1 MIEFENPEFLW
12 LFPLLAS
19 ILAFLHFK
27 GYKLYI
33 KYSSFY
39 HPLTR
44 YIKAERKKNR
54 RLISLMLKILL
65 AAMISL
71 TVASPY
77 ITVKERV
84 KAEGSLHELE
94 IKANPGVVIVLDSSG
109 SMGDSMGTA
118 TKIEA
123 AKKAVVKLLE
133 AAPENVDFGLVVF
146 ESQVKQVVPI
156 TGNRTKIFDE
166 LNRVAAGGGTGY
178 GPALSTALVW
188 LKPYRIFNVS
198 CAVVLVSDGMPGDKP
213 GYESVLEEYIKLGIP
228 VHTVYIG
235 VGGDAGQ
242 REAAMI
248 ASKTGGNHYT
258 VDTVE
263 ELVKAFEDI
272 GRKVGELSLRTSVYV
287 EVEVKKSLS
296 GEFSLGVLAVLF
308 LLWLVRFHFSRITF

>member
-1 MIEFENPEFLW
+1 MVEFENPEFLW
-12 LFPLLAS
+12 LFPLLAF

-71 TVASPY
+71 AAASPY

-109 SMGDSMGTA
+109 SMGDSMGAA

-123 AKKAVVKLLE
+123 AKKAVLKLLE
-133 AAPENVDFGLVVF
+133 IAPENVDFGLVVF
-146 ESQVKQVVPI
+146 ESQVKQAVPI
-156 TGNRTKIFDE
+156 AGNRSRILDE
-166 LNRVAAGGGTGY
+166 LDRVTVGGGTGY

-213 GYESVLEEYIKLGIP
+213 GYESVLKEYIRLGIP

-235 VGGDAGQ
+235 AGGDAGQ

-248 ASKTGGNHYT
+248 AGETGGSHYT
-258 VDTVE
+258 VNTVE
-263 ELVKAFEDI
+263 ELVEAFKDI
-272 GRKVGELSLRTSVYV
+272 GRKIGKLSLRTSVYI
-287 EVEVKKSLS
+287 EVEAKKSLLS
-296 GEFSLGVLAVLF
+296 EFSLGVLVVLF
-308 LLWLVRFHFSRITF
+308 LLWLARFYFSRITF